1 MMLESKAFSRGIAAM
16 EDKDLDISFA
26 GLKNSS
32 TSFLRFTQ
40 IKDGNTI
47 SGKALAFLRCTIL
60 LWPSLPR
67 TFNMLSEIAGK
78 SKSMEDKNAGDEAM
92 RWAERHISN
101 HSNCEASR
109 SPKHSISQGHAPNN
123 IEVLAVCRS
132 RMSSPQF
139 LFLLMSQRWLC
150 QLQLSTTGVQNVH
163 RELTRQFW
171 SSTVKKK
178 PHVRR
183 TRILRTVLDVWLAST
198 SRSMRQAVLT
208 NHLPPQTTTCSTV
221 TVSGDSNWRGFHVKE
236 LCQHSTGVLVA
247 SSQPNAL
254 VREGNL

>member
-1 MMLESKAFSRGIAAM
+1 MMLESEAFSRGTAAM
-16 EDKDLDISFA
+16 EGKQLDISFA

-32 TSFLRFTQ
+32 TYFLRLTQ
-40 IKDGNTI
+40 ITDGNHI
-47 SGKALAFLRCTIL
+47 SDRALAFLRCTML
-60 LWPSLPR
+60 LRTSLPR
-67 TFNMLSEIAGK
+67 ISNMLLEIARK
-78 SKSMEDKNAGDEAM
+78 SKSMEDKNAGDEAI

-163 RELTRQFW
+163 REWTRQFW
-171 SSTVKKK
+171 SSTVKKN
-178 PHVRR
+178 HTLEGLVFFGRCWMCG
-183 TRILRTVLDVWLAST
+183 WLQ
-198 SRSMRQAVLT
+198 RVV
-208 NHLPPQTTTCSTV
+208 P
-221 TVSGDSNWRGFHVKE
+221 
-236 LCQHSTGVLVA
+236 
-247 SSQPNAL
+247 
-254 VREGNL
+254 